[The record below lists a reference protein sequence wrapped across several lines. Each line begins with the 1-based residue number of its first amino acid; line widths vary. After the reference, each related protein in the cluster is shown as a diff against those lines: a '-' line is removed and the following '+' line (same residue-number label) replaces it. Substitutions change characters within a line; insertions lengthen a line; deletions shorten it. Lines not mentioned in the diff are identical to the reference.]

1 MQRYDKP
8 GNLDLAVSALEN
20 AVKTDPRFALA
31 YAQLGEA
38 YRLRYRTDHNSKWL
52 VEAEANC
59 RKAIELD
66 DRLSDVYV
74 TLGRI
79 HDSAGKH
86 DLALQEFQHA
96 LDLNPRDAA
105 ALAGTG
111 MAYANAG
118 KLPEAEAAYRK
129 AVDLRPNDWDG
140 YNNLGMFL
148 QQHNQVAESI
158 PQYQHA
164 LQLTPDN
171 AQVLLNLGGAYAD
184 AGDPHSLALAES
196 TLKKSI
202 AINPTYAAYANLG
215 FLLFRTHRY
224 PESMN
229 ATRQALG
236 LNDSDY
242 SVWDNLR
249 ATAEWMEDQGTAQNA
264 ALRETSLLR
273 DYLNLHP
280 QDANAVATLAEVASK
295 YGPRDQALPHIRTA
309 LALSSNDPGVLE
321 TVAVTYEN
329 LGDRAAASK
338 FMNDAFTKGYSYE
351 SAQDDPEAQKLL
363 RDPAI
368 HPTGKTSRNQ

>member
-1 MQRYDKP
+1 
-8 GNLDLAVSALEN
+8 
-20 AVKTDPRFALA
+20 
-31 YAQLGEA
+31 
-38 YRLRYRTDHNSKWL
+38 
-52 VEAEANC
+52 
-59 RKAIELD
+59 
-66 DRLSDVYV
+66 
-74 TLGRI
+74 
-79 HDSAGKH
+79 
-86 DLALQEFQHA
+86 
-96 LDLNPRDAA
+96 
-105 ALAGTG
+105 

-280 QDANAVATLAEVASK
+280 QDANAVATLAEVASM